1 MRIKAPDYLSFVFV
15 ISGSGG
21 DVQVQ
26 TKLSGIIT
34 SVFMI
39 YKFLLIVVITFFV
52 CPARHLQ
59 VHAQTISVAVTE
71 QGSNQTRYYASASKA
86 GGYKSFTYT
95 GNRFRTGDQATGY
108 SPVVDYALSPDG
120 RFIGLLI
127 KGDRSMYG
135 VKILNSDGSLFQQH
149 SDVMIMEAGD
159 QSNKIF
165 VHNDGSFTI
174 RNNIAGF
181 TLFNPGGIELNRV
194 FNNSGSLR
202 GEAVSELVQ
211 SRRGRQL
218 AVYNPRIVTE
228 TGNQSRIQIIE
239 GQELSH
245 FHTFTE
251 GAMIGLAISDNAD
264 RYVALVSGRSAG
276 MLAVLDNSGRVQ
288 RKIDVMAS
296 PAGLFVSGNGRYAV
310 VTRENRVELYDLAS
324 GDRVASTATRAN
336 VVFAHFDSDSDR
348 LVMLAG
354 SSRGRS
360 GVLNNA
366 AVYVINTAERS
377 LLREQLTD
385 TFHWDPEKLP
395 LTLKTMGDL
404 NWMLLG
410 LNKPIRISV
419 L

>member
-1 MRIKAPDYLSFVFV
+1 MSIKAADYLSFVFV

-21 DVQVQ
+21 DVQIF
-26 TKLSGIIT
+26 TILSGIIT

-39 YKFLLIVVITFFV
+39 FKFLLIVLVTFFV
-52 CPARHLQ
+52 CPAHNLQ
-59 VHAQTISVAVTE
+59 VHAQTLRVDVPD
-71 QGSNQTRYYASASKA
+71 QGSNQTRYFASAGKA
-86 GGYKSFTYT
+86 DGYNSLTFT

-127 KGDRSMYG
+127 KGDRSSYG
-135 VKILNSDGSLFQQH
+135 VKIMNSDGSLFQQH
-149 SDVMIMEAGD
+149 KDVMIMEAGD
-159 QSNKIF
+159 RSNKIF

-218 AVYNPRIVTE
+218 AVYNPRIVTDI
-228 TGNQSRIQIIE
+228 GDQSRIQLID
-239 GQELSH
+239 GHGLSH

-251 GAMIGLAISDNAD
+251 GAIIGLEISENAD
-264 RYVALVSGRSAG
+264 RYVALVSGKLAG
-276 MLAVLDNSGRVQ
+276 ILAVLDSAGKVQ
-288 RKIDVMAS
+288 RKIDVMANPS
-296 PAGLFVSGNGRYAV
+296 GLFVSGDGRYAV
-310 VTRENRVELYDLAS
+310 VTRGNRVELYDLAS

-336 VVFAHFDSDSDR
+336 VIFAHFDSESDR

-360 GVLNNA
+360 DAINNP

-385 TFHWDPEKLP
+385 TFHWNPGTLP
-395 LTLKTMGDL
+395 LTLKPMGDL
-404 NWMLLG
+404 NWLLLG
-410 LNKPIRISV
+410 LNKPVRISV
-419 L
+419 R